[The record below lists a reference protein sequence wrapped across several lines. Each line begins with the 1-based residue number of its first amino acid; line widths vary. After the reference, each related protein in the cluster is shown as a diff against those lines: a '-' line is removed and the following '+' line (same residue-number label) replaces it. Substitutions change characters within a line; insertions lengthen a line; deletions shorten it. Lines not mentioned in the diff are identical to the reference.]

1 MGRNSKARRDRKKK
15 ARKPATLKSNTYSPM
30 SLDYHQAMR
39 ELDRL
44 IDPSKLTVPTEI
56 NEDIEKFC
64 ETISE
69 VEPFFID
76 IEPEPWCRQS
86 SCNLNVREYIRL
98 HGGTMI
104 CGYKIWYHQPQYIE
118 AERHAIW
125 FKDGEYKDI
134 SFNADGEN
142 TILFLPDV
150 PEKQGA
156 LDLNEARFRWGKDA
170 RTRQLIEILEQN
182 ERSVLRQQMDDHT
195 AWRVMLTY
203 EDWLKGKRMPSF
215 IPVVL

>member
-1 MGRNSKARRDRKKK
+1 MGRNSKARRDRKKM
-15 ARKPATLKSNTYSPM
+15 ARKSASLKANPQPAM
-30 SLDYHQAMR
+30 SLDYHQAIR
-39 ELDRL
+39 ELKRL

-64 ETISE
+64 KTISE

-76 IEPEPWCRQS
+76 IEPEAWCRQS
-86 SCNLNVREYIRL
+86 SCNLNVKEYIRL
-98 HGGTMI
+98 NGGTMI
-104 CGYKIWYHQPQYIE
+104 CGYKIWYHEPKYIE

-125 FKDGEYKDI
+125 LKDGEYKDI
-134 SFNADGEN
+134 SFNADGED

-150 PEKQGA
+150 PKKQDA
-156 LDLNEARFRWGKDA
+156 LDSNRARFRWGKDV
-170 RTRQLIEILEQN
+170 RTRQLIEILELN
-182 ERSVLRQQMDDHT
+182 ERGVIRQQMDDQT

-215 IPVVL
+215 IPVVR